1 MLKIRLQGKDERNY
15 ERGILALDVAKD
27 ISEGLA
33 RSVVGAKINGKV
45 CDLMTPLTDDC
56 DIEFLKFADKDG
68 KMVFWHT
75 STHIMAQAVKRL
87 YPNAKLGTGPALD
100 NGFYY
105 DIDLEEKLTVEDLE
119 KIEKEMKNIVSESL
133 DIVRKEVSRNEAIE
147 IMKNRNE
154 DYKIEII
161 NGLPEDATI
170 SLYQQGEFI
179 DLCAGPHLPNTKYVK
194 AFKLTSIA
202 GAYWRAD
209 ANNKQLQRLYGVSF
223 EKKKELDEYLKLL
236 EEAKLRDHRKL
247 GKELDLFSMHEEG
260 PGFPF
265 FHPKGMV
272 LRNTLEKFWREEHEK
287 AGYDEIKTP
296 IILNEALWHQSGH
309 WDHYKENMYFTK
321 IDGEDYAIKPMNC
334 PGSILTYKTHL
345 FSYRDLPLRWAEM
358 GQVHR
363 HELSG
368 ALHGLMR
375 VRTFTQDDAHLY
387 VLPSQV
393 KDELIGVIE
402 LADYI
407 YSIFNFKYHVELS
420 TRPENSMGTQEQWDI
435 ATNGLIAALEE
446 KNIKYIVNEGDGAFY
461 GPKIDFHLQDAIGRT
476 WQCGTIQLDFQMPE
490 RFDIHYIDSNNEKQ
504 RPVMLHRTVF
514 GSIERFI
521 GILIEHFA
529 GKFPLWLSPL
539 QVKILPISDKFVDY
553 AYEVQKELKKL
564 GIRVNVDARAEKIG
578 FKIREAQLEKV
589 PYMLVIGEKE
599 VENNT
604 LSVRSRD
611 LGDLGSM
618 KKEEVIEK
626 FVKEIEEKKI
636 ITAKED

>member
-15 ERGILALDVAKD
+15 EKGILALDVAKD

-147 IMKNRNE
+147 IMKSRNE

-209 ANNKQLQRLYGVSF
+209 ANNKQLQRLYGISF

>member
-1 MLKIRLQGKDERNY
+1 MIKIRLQGKDERNY
-15 ERGILALDVAKD
+15 EKGIVALDVAKD

-33 RSVVGAKINGKV
+33 RSVVGVKIDGKV

-154 DYKIEII
+154 DYKVEII

-321 IDGEDYAIKPMNC
+321 IDDEDYAIKPMNC
-334 PGSILTYKTHL
+334 PGSILTYKSHL

-402 LADYI
+402 LADYV

-446 KNIKYIVNEGDGAFY
+446 KNINYIVNEGDGAFY

-490 RFDIHYIDSNNEKQ
+490 RFDIHYIDNNNEKQ
-504 RPVMLHRTVF
+504 RPVMLHRTIF

-529 GKFPLWLSPL
+529 GKFPLWLSPV
-539 QVKILPISDKFVDY
+539 QVKILPISDKFADY
-553 AYEVQKELKKL
+553 AYEVQKELKNL

-604 LSVRSRD
+604 IAVRSRD

-626 FVKEIEEKKI
+626 FVNEIEEKKI
-636 ITAKED
+636 ITPKED

>member
-15 ERGILALDVAKD
+15 EKGILALDVAKD

-45 CDLMTPLTDDC
+45 CDLMTSLTDDC

-147 IMKNRNE
+147 IMKSRNE

-209 ANNKQLQRLYGVSF
+209 ANNKQLQRLYGISF

-529 GKFPLWLSPL
+529 GKFPLWLSPV

>member
-15 ERGILALDVAKD
+15 EKGILALDVAKD

-33 RSVVGAKINGKV
+33 RSVVGAKIDGKV

-564 GIRVNVDARAEKIG
+564 GMRVNVDARAEKIG

>member
-15 ERGILALDVAKD
+15 EKGILALDVAKD

-33 RSVVGAKINGKV
+33 RSVVGAKIDGKV

-179 DLCAGPHLPNTKYVK
+179 DLCVGPHLPNTKYVK

-393 KDELIGVIE
+393 KNELIGVIE

-529 GKFPLWLSPL
+529 GKFPLWLSPV

-564 GIRVNVDARAEKIG
+564 GMRVNVDARAEKIG

>member
-105 DIDLEEKLTVEDLE
+105 DIDLEEKFTVEDLE

-133 DIVRKEVSRNEAIE
+133 DIVRKEVTRNEAIE
-147 IMKNRNE
+147 IMKSRNE

-209 ANNKQLQRLYGVSF
+209 ANNKQLQRLYGISF

-529 GKFPLWLSPL
+529 GKFPLWLSPV

>member
-1 MLKIRLQGKDERNY
+1 MIKIRLQGKDERNY
-15 ERGILALDVAKD
+15 EKGIVALDVAKD

-33 RSVVGAKINGKV
+33 RSVVGVKIDGKV

-154 DYKIEII
+154 NYKVEII

-321 IDGEDYAIKPMNC
+321 IDDEDYAIKPMNC

-402 LADYI
+402 LADYV
-407 YSIFNFKYHVELS
+407 YNIFNFKYHVELS

-529 GKFPLWLSPL
+529 GKFPLWLSPV
-539 QVKILPISDKFVDY
+539 QVKILPISDKYVDY
-553 AYEVQKELKKL
+553 AYEVQKELKNL

-604 LSVRSRD
+604 IAVRSRD

-626 FVKEIEEKKI
+626 FVKEIAEKKI
-636 ITAKED
+636 ITPKED